1 MLLFGKLL
9 FLFGKLLLLFGKLL
23 LLFGKLL
30 LLLLGKL
37 LFAKLLLLLLLFAAG
52 RILSPLSIR
61 ALLAGGAS
69 EELLAG
75 RRRLELII
83 N

>member
-30 LLLLGKL
+30 LLLL
-37 LFAKLLLLLLLFAAG
+37 AG

-61 ALLAGGAS
+61 ALLVGGAS
-69 EELLAG
+69 PELPLLAC